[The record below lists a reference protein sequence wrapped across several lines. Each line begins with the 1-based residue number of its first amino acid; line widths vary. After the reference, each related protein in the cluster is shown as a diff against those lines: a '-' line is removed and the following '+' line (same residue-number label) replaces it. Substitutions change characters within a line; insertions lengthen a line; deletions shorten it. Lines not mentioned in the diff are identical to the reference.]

1 MIALITGALAKKSPE
16 FLILDVHGVGYRVY
30 TPLST
35 YCALPE
41 LGKAVTLH
49 IHTHVREDAFKLYG
63 FLTSREQFL
72 FEKLISVSKIGPKL
86 ALNIL
91 SGMPAQDLEAAVM
104 QSDTQRLASIPGVG
118 KKTSERLVVELRDK
132 LNAPFPSSTAGA
144 APGGHLK
151 GGDSLMGDAMSA
163 LTNLGFPRDKAE
175 RAVAV
180 AWRQKNEDEWSV
192 EQLIK
197 ECLKIL
203 V

>member
-63 FLTSREQFL
+63 FFTSREQFL

-132 LNAPFPSSTAGA
+132 IKTSFPSAAGA
-144 APGGHLK
+144 MPGGHSK
-151 GGDSLMGDAMSA
+151 GGNTLMGDALSA
-163 LTNLGFPRDKAE
+163 LTNLGFPREKAE
-175 RAVAV
+175 RAVAG
-180 AWRQKNEDEWSV
+180 AWQQKNEAEWSV